1 MPEATWQL
9 GWDVNLCAC
18 VLSHLS
24 RVRLFVTL
32 WTIDHQAPHSMGFS
46 RQEYWSGLTRP
57 LPGYLLNPE
66 MEPMSLM
73 SLHWQ
78 MGSLPLAPPRKPWD
92 LNTGSKNSSYSYN
105 HCIVLD
111 GSQETLEVRKETSIN
126 PTCHSALGPARSP
139 NQ

>member
-24 RVRLFVTL
+24 HVRLFVTL

-57 LPGYLLNPE
+57 LPGYLLDPE

-73 SLHWQ
+73 SPALAYGFFTTSTTWEALAFEHRQ
-78 MGSLPLAPPRKPWD
+78 QKFKLLIKSLYCPGWESGDTGGEKGDKHKSHMSLS
-92 LNTGSKNSSYSYN
+92 TGSS
-105 HCIVLD
+105 
-111 GSQETLEVRKETSIN
+111 T
-126 PTCHSALGPARSP
+126 
-139 NQ
+139 